1 MCEPLPRNAAEKLA
15 ARPPR
20 ATIEQDPLRGCQ
32 SAFPASGLGDRAVDV
47 PLILHHIPKYL
58 PAANQLILRLA
69 WGLLQGQSVRDRTK
83 RMVRVGV
90 SGVAATGI
98 DIAALV
104 LLVEALGSHVTLA
117 AFLAAALGGVSNFLI
132 NKYWAFRDR
141 SPLELRQVTVYS
153 FVSLVTAAFVAVAVH
168 LLAVVMVLPYLLAKA
183 IAAVLVFVVW
193 TYPAQARLVFPSACA
208 RKPLADSLSDSLAD
222 SLTGEPISLD
232 ESLAL
237 E

>member
-1 MCEPLPRNAAEKLA
+1 
-15 ARPPR
+15 
-20 ATIEQDPLRGCQ
+20 
-32 SAFPASGLGDRAVDV
+32 
-47 PLILHHIPKYL
+47 
-58 PAANQLILRLA
+58 
-69 WGLLQGQSVRDRTK
+69 
-83 RMVRVGV
+83 MVRVGV
-90 SGVAATGI
+90 SGVVATGI
-98 DIAALV
+98 DVAALV

-168 LLAVVMVLPYLLAKA
+168 MLAVVMVLPYLWAKA
-183 IAAVLVFVVW
+183 IAAALVFVVW
-193 TYPAQARLVFPSACA
+193 TYPAQSRLVFPHA
-208 RKPLADSLSDSLAD
+208 RKPLGDALTDSLTD
-222 SLTGEPISLD
+222 SLTGEPLSLDD